1 MEARLYAGNL
11 SFNTSQ
17 AGLADHF
24 GQHAAVISC
33 DIITDKFSGRSR
45 GFGFVEVD
53 TDDSQAVIA
62 ALNATTLDG
71 RTIVVNEARPREP
84 RYSDDR
90 PRNRQS
96 YLAGSTR

>member
-11 SFNTSQ
+11 SFNTSK

-24 GQHAAVISC
+24 GQHAAIISC

-45 GFGFVEVD
+45 GFGFVEVA
-53 TDDSQAVIA
+53 TDDSEGIIK
-62 ALNATTLDG
+62 ALDATTLDG

-84 RYSDDR
+84 RYSGDR
-90 PRNRQS
+90 AHNRES
-96 YLAGSTR
+96 SLAGARP

>member
-11 SFNTSQ
+11 SFNTSK

-24 GQHAAVISC
+24 GEHAAIKSC
-33 DIITDKFSGRSR
+33 DIIMDKFSGRSR

-53 TDDSQAVIA
+53 TDDSGALIE

-84 RYSDDR
+84 RYSADR
-90 PRNRQS
+90 SRNREAS
-96 YLAGSTR
+96 LAGARP